1 MNWFRQLTGFAEQSP
16 DHVRSQLRL
25 QGRRL
30 TSLVNGNSWDCGEF
44 SAPML
49 QELRDKL
56 GLQLEQLGQQN
67 SAPRLRVR
75 EQIADVLQLHADV
88 ANAGALFQV
97 ASQFNLL
104 EMVSPQVTPEQGV
117 GIYGSDQTQGPACAI
132 ACGAGTI
139 WRNYFMPLPRQIGQT
154 ATLQFDA
161 LAELGRALGNENN
174 ELWQMSNGYVLAS
187 QQGLEQVTQLLQQAD
202 ESTRDALT
210 GLVRIGIQS
219 DAQVTLPDCRH
230 QVSQVYCSALP
241 VAYSPHPVESWR
253 EFACLILDAAY
264 EATLYAAMQN
274 LLENGQDRVFLTLLG
289 GGVFGNEREWIMA
302 ALRRALLRFAALE
315 LDVVIVSHGRSNPAV
330 RALVDELTDSFA
342 ECKGSM

>member
-16 DHVRSQLRL
+16 DQVRSQLRL

-49 QELRDKL
+49 QELRDKR
-56 GLQLEQLGQQN
+56 GQQLQRLGQQN

-75 EQIADVLQLHADV
+75 EQVADVLQLHADTT
-88 ANAGALFQV
+88 NAGALFQV

-117 GIYGSDQTQGPACAI
+117 GIYGADQTQGPACAI

-139 WRNYFMPLPRQIGQT
+139 WRNYFMPLSGQTGQT

-161 LAELGRALGNENN
+161 LAELGRALGNDKGQ
-174 ELWQMSNGYVLAS
+174 LWQMSNGYVQAS
-187 QQGLEQVTQLLQQAD
+187 QQGLEQIAQLLQQAD
-202 ESTRDALT
+202 ESTRDALA

-230 QVSQVYCSALP
+230 QVTQAYCSALP
-241 VAYSPHPVESWR
+241 VAYSSYPAESWR

-264 EATLYAAMQN
+264 EATLYVAMQN
-274 LLENGQDRVFLTLLG
+274 LLENGQNRVFLTLLG
-289 GGVFGNEREWIMA
+289 GGAFGNDREWIMA
-302 ALRRALLRFAALE
+302 GLRRALLKFAALE
-315 LDVVIVSHGRSNPAV
+315 LDVVIVSHSRSSPAV
-330 RALVDELTDSFA
+330 RALVDEFSS
-342 ECKGSM
+342 GQP

>member
-1 MNWFRQLTGFAEQSP
+1 MNWFRQLTGFTEQSP
-16 DHVRSQLRL
+16 DQVRSQLRL
-25 QGRRL
+25 QDRRL
-30 TSLVNGNSWDCGEF
+30 TSLVNGNSWDCGGF

-49 QELRDKL
+49 QELRDKF
-56 GLQLEQLGQQN
+56 GLQLEQFDQQN
-67 SAPRLRVR
+67 LVPRLRVR
-75 EQIADVLQLHADV
+75 EQVADVLQLHADA

-117 GIYGSDQTQGPACAI
+117 GIYGADQTQGPACAI

-139 WRNYFMPLPRQIGQT
+139 WRNYFMPLPGQIGQT

-161 LAELGRALGNENN
+161 LAGLGRALGNDEGQ
-174 ELWQMSNGYVLAS
+174 LWQMSNGYVQAS
-187 QQGLEQVTQLLQQAD
+187 QQSLEQIAQLLLQQAD
-202 ESTRDALT
+202 ENTRDALA

-230 QVSQVYCSALP
+230 HVTQVYCSALP
-241 VAYSPHPVESWR
+241 VAYSPHPAESWR
-253 EFACLILDAAY
+253 EFAQLVLDAAY

-274 LLENGQDRVFLTLLG
+274 LLENGQGRVYLTLLG
-289 GGVFGNEREWIMA
+289 GGVFGNDREWIMS
-302 ALRRALLRFAALE
+302 ALRRALLRFAGLE

-330 RALVDELTDSFA
+330 RALVDELA
-342 ECKGSM
+342 ERKSPV

>member
-16 DHVRSQLRL
+16 DQVRSQLQL

-30 TSLVNGNSWDCGEF
+30 TSLANGNSWDCGGF

-49 QELRDKL
+49 QKLRDKYDQ
-56 GLQLEQLGQQN
+56 QLEQLGQQN
-67 SAPRLRVR
+67 PPLRLRVR
-75 EQIADVLQLHADV
+75 EQVADVLQLHAD
-88 ANAGALFQV
+88 ATNAGALFQV

-117 GIYGSDQTQGPACAI
+117 GIYGADQTQGPACAI

-139 WRNYFMPLPRQIGQT
+139 WRNYFMPLSGQTGQT

-161 LAELGRALGNENN
+161 LDELGRALGNDKGQ
-174 ELWQMSNGYVLAS
+174 LWQMSNGYVQAS
-187 QQGLEQVTQLLQQAD
+187 QQGLEQIAQLLQQAD
-202 ESTRDALT
+202 ENTRDALA

-230 QVSQVYCSALP
+230 HVTQAYCSALP
-241 VAYSPHPVESWR
+241 VAYSSYPAESWR

-264 EATLYAAMQN
+264 EATLYIAMQN
-274 LLENGQDRVFLTLLG
+274 LLENGQRRVFLTLLG
-289 GGVFGNEREWIMA
+289 GGVFGNDREWIMA
-302 ALRRALLRFAALE
+302 GLRRALLKFAALE
-315 LDVVIVSHGRSNPAV
+315 LDVVIVSHSRSNPAV
-330 RALVDELTDSFA
+330 RALVDEFSS
-342 ECKGSM
+342 GQP

>member
-16 DHVRSQLRL
+16 DQVRSQLRL

-56 GLQLEQLGQQN
+56 GRQLEQQN
-67 SAPRLRVR
+67 PAPRLRVR
-75 EQIADVLQLHADV
+75 EQVADVQQLHADE

-104 EMVSPQVTPEQGV
+104 EMVSPQVMPEQGV
-117 GIYGSDQTQGPACAI
+117 GIYGADQTQGPACAI

-139 WRNYFMPLPRQIGQT
+139 WRNYFMPLPGQIGQT

-161 LAELGRALGNENN
+161 LAELGRALGNDKGQ
-174 ELWQMSNGYVLAS
+174 LWQMSNGYVQAS
-187 QQGLEQVTQLLQQAD
+187 QQGLEQIALLLQQAD
-202 ESTRDALT
+202 ENTRDALA

-230 QVSQVYCSALP
+230 HVTQAYCSALP
-241 VAYSPHPVESWR
+241 VAYSTHPAESWK
-253 EFACLILDAAY
+253 EFAQLILDAAY

-274 LLENGQDRVFLTLLG
+274 LLESGQSRVFLTLLG
-289 GGVFGNEREWIMA
+289 GGVFGNDREWIMA

-330 RALVDELTDSFA
+330 RALVDEFSS
-342 ECKGSM
+342 GQS

>member
-16 DHVRSQLRL
+16 DQVRSQLRL

-49 QELRDKL
+49 QELRDKR
-56 GLQLEQLGQQN
+56 GQQLQRLGQQN

-75 EQIADVLQLHADV
+75 EQVADVLQLHADTT
-88 ANAGALFQV
+88 NAGALFQV

-117 GIYGSDQTQGPACAI
+117 GIYGADQTQGPACAI

-161 LAELGRALGNENN
+161 LAELGRALGNDKGQ
-174 ELWQMSNGYVLAS
+174 LWQMSNGYVLAS

-264 EATLYAAMQN
+264 EATLYVAMQN
-274 LLENGQDRVFLTLLG
+274 LLENGQRRVFLTLLG
-289 GGVFGNEREWIMA
+289 GGVFGNDREWIMA
-302 ALRRALLRFAALE
+302 GLRRALLKFAALE
-315 LDVVIVSHGRSNPAV
+315 LDVVIVSHSRSNPAV
-330 RALVDELTDSFA
+330 RALVDEFSS
-342 ECKGSM
+342 GQP